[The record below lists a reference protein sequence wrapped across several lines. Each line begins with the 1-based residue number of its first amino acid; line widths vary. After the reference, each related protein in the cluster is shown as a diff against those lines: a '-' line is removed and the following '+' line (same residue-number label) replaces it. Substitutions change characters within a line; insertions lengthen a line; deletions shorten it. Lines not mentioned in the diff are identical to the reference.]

1 MMRAYQWSLHCAF
14 LIAGFY
20 PCSHQARYDLSIE
33 IILLYGANFS
43 DEPHDLIST

>member
-1 MMRAYQWSLHCAF
+1 MIRAYQWSLNFAF

-20 PCSHQARYDLSIE
+20 PRSGQARYDLSIE

-43 DEPHDLIST
+43 DKPHDLYIT